1 MAGDRQ
7 FGLGE
12 SVCLNHNY
20 STTVTK
26 RILVTGVAGF
36 IGSSIA
42 RRLLTEG
49 YEVVGVDDLS
59 SGKMST
65 VPAGVDFIE
74 ADLAA
79 PTVAP
84 KLPRDVLQI
93 FHLAGQSSGEI
104 SFDDPVLD
112 LHRNT
117 VSTLNLIN
125 YAIETP
131 VDKFLYAS
139 SMSVYGETAD
149 APIAESICPSPL
161 SCYGVGK
168 LASENY
174 LKVFASKVPSVSL
187 RMFNVYGPGQDM
199 SNLRQGMISI
209 YLAQALNKKRITIR
223 GSLDRFRDFIYIDDV
238 VEAWMQASTRAD
250 VVNEC
255 INVAT
260 GVRTTV
266 AKVTEL
272 ISALLPG
279 VEIETSDPTPG
290 DQMGIYADC
299 SKAQELL
306 GLDSYVDL
314 PTGLRRFLEYLQE

>member
-1 MAGDRQ
+1 MVGDRQ
-7 FGLGE
+7 F
-12 SVCLNHNY
+12 SVGRSDHLDHNY

-36 IGSSIA
+36 IGSSVA
-42 RRLLTEG
+42 KRLLADG

-59 SGKMST
+59 SGKMDM
-65 VPAGVDFIE
+65 VPVGVDFVE
-74 ADLAA
+74 VDLAA
-79 PTVAP
+79 PGVAS
-84 KLPRDVLQI
+84 KLPRDILQI

-104 SFDDPVLD
+104 SFDDPVSD
-112 LHRNT
+112 LQKNT

-131 VDKFLYAS
+131 VEKILYAS

-149 APIAESICPSPL
+149 APVAESSRPLPL

-174 LKVFASKVPSVSL
+174 LKVFASRVPYVSL

-209 YLAQALNKKRITIR
+209 YLAQALNGKKITIR

-250 VVNEC
+250 VVNSC

-266 AKVTEL
+266 AEVTDL
-272 ISALLPG
+272 ISSLLPG

-290 DQMGIYADC
+290 DQTGIYADC
-299 SKAQELL
+299 SRARELL
-306 GLDSYVDL
+306 GLDSYVEL
-314 PTGLRRFLEYLQE
+314 STGLRRFLEYLQK

>member
-1 MAGDRQ
+1 MVGDRQ
-7 FGLGE
+7 FGLGG
-12 SVCLNHNY
+12 SAHLDHNY

-36 IGSSIA
+36 IGSSVA
-42 RRLLTEG
+42 KRLLVDG

-59 SGKMST
+59 SGKMSM
-65 VPAGVDFIE
+65 VPVGVDFVE

-79 PTVAP
+79 PAVAS
-84 KLPRDVLQI
+84 KLPRDILQI

-104 SFDDPVLD
+104 SFDDPVSD
-112 LHRNT
+112 LQKNT

-131 VDKFLYAS
+131 VEKILYAS

-149 APIAESICPSPL
+149 APVAESSRPSPL

-174 LKVFASKVPSVSL
+174 LKVFSLRVPFVSL

-209 YLAQALNKKRITIR
+209 YLAQALSGKKITIR

-238 VEAWMQASTRAD
+238 VEAWMQASTRTD
-250 VVNEC
+250 VVNTC
-255 INVAT
+255 INIAT

-266 AKVTEL
+266 AEVTDL
-272 ISALLPG
+272 ISFLLPG
-279 VEIETSDPTPG
+279 VEIGTSDPTPG
-290 DQMGIYADC
+290 DQTGIYADC
-299 SKAQELL
+299 SRARELL
-306 GLDSYVDL
+306 GLDSYVEL
-314 PTGLRRFLEYLQE
+314 PTGLRRFLEYLQK

>member
-1 MAGDRQ
+1 MVGDCQ
-7 FGLGE
+7 LGLGR
-12 SVCLNHNY
+12 SKRHDHNY

-26 RILVTGVAGF
+26 RVLVTGIAGF
-36 IGSSIA
+36 IGSSVA
-42 RRLLTEG
+42 KRLLADG

-59 SGKMST
+59 SGRMDM

-74 ADLAA
+74 ADLAE
-79 PTVAP
+79 PIVVS
-84 KLPRDVLQI
+84 KLPRNIMQI

-104 SFDDPVLD
+104 SFDDPVSD
-112 LHRNT
+112 LQMNT
-117 VSTLNLIN
+117 VSTLNLIK
-125 YAIETP
+125 YAIETS
-131 VDKFLYAS
+131 VEKILYAS

-149 APIAESICPSPL
+149 APIAESTLASPL

-174 LKVFASKVPSVSL
+174 LKVFSPWVPSVSL

-209 YLAQALNKKRITIR
+209 YLAQAMSRKNVIVR

-238 VEAWMQASTRAD
+238 VEAWMQASKRAEI
-250 VVNEC
+250 VNTC
-255 INVAT
+255 INVGT

-266 AKVTEL
+266 GEVIEL
-272 ISALLPG
+272 ISKLIPG
-279 VEIETSDPTPG
+279 IGIETSDSTSG

-299 SKAQELL
+299 SRAQVML
-306 GLDSYVDL
+306 GLNSYIGL
-314 PTGLRRFLEYLQE
+314 PAGLRRFVEFLQQ